1 MSDRASWLEEWCPDC
16 HAASGARC
24 RLFRH
29 STRRADLAAH
39 LHKARGWRQRP
50 RPRCKAQP
58 GELCRT
64 PSRRAAAPHTPRLS
78 PARTN
83 SDGGTRCG
91 LNWSADAR
99 RSSSFHFMER
109 PERGARSEQSRCLG
123 CKTASLSTS
132 TVRYGVTSSRT
143 PSRRRCGAA
152 TGASPASPPSTA
164 PWSGRRTIAAS
175 SSQAREAGHDSTR

>member
-78 PARTN
+78 PARYELGWWA
-83 SDGGTRCG
+83 SVWAE
-91 LNWSADAR
+91 LER
-99 RSSSFHFMER
+99 RRTTIAVVPFHGKA
-109 PERGARSEQSRCLG
+109 GAGSEQSRCLG

-175 SSQAREAGHDSTR
+175 SSQARGAGHDSTR